1 MVRSGLTTVLESG
14 EINVIMS
21 YRDPTKSHV
30 IFDLEATSTNPDTAE
45 IVQIAA
51 LHPEKGS
58 FVQFVESAKEIE
70 EDADVWS
77 ITKIDFASYQ
87 TLKKPPEDVYSSFLN
102 FIGDAPLAGHNILSY
117 DLPLLERSLKEV
129 GLRLPPT
136 HKPSIDTLHW
146 AKLRYPTPPEDL
158 KSYRLSDLY
167 EFASGEIL
175 NEAHQADKDCEA
187 NLKVLRHLYED
198 PPDPGTLKVWEWLG
212 LLEAS
217 WYDVSAPDIDELEE
231 LLKVPAHVPWIDK
244 PGRPFPSLRKFAPA
258 WLDGLTPE
266 EFSAVAAGNLSTRE
280 GSRVE
285 QGVARRFLSVTGGFR
300 PSQFK
305 MMREVSANLEESG
318 GLMVEAPTGTG
329 KTRGYLYPAFPHV
342 SESSDARVMI
352 ATHTKVLQQQ
362 VYDELDRVA
371 SQGYGTQAV
380 TVKSARDYICLDALS
395 DALKD
400 DEDADEGEAVG
411 VLVGYIRQHHFD
423 LEALPKHWD
432 FQPTFREAKFNV
444 RTNPN
449 RCRASCPFF
458 NHCAYQADLR
468 HRSESSF
475 WVTNQAW
482 LLHHYAG
489 EAEESDEQSS
499 ERVHLVIDEAHN
511 LENVA
516 TEAFSKV
523 TSQEDTLFHL
533 HRIYDERRR
542 KGWLRDNSNVDE
554 AHRSLASDVRT
565 KLIPNALGKL
575 GRYSERITEFLKQ
588 YGEGDL
594 QYGLSLSLGPKIR
607 GRREWPKLRL
617 AEDEWL
623 KVARTLRGALGQFPG
638 NSWLGRNLRPTIDFL
653 KQQVDLI
660 YERRSVVREED
671 HLGDSAQNY
680 IHLTRFDAGSGWEH
694 VAQPV
699 DVANQL
705 QHVWEKAESVTLTS
719 ATLSLNGDFT
729 YFKRVLGLDE
739 ARTHCLPETLP
750 YDKAHLIVPSHLPE
764 ARTSNMF
771 RFQPLYH
778 RELSKILPKSHRSL
792 SLFTSTA
799 RMQEAGRF
807 LEKLPQLYI
816 PLTRREREDI
826 AQVMRTGVE
835 TAAALGTRSYM
846 EGVDFPNLKVVNL
859 ERIPFPVP
867 TPLLKARQELAQRK
881 GLDPWQDVYLPRALF
896 AFVQAFGRL
905 IRDNRVGAGEGAFI
919 LWDKRLLNA
928 SYQLMLLNTLP
939 RGVNIREPQT
949 RSDFYQ
955 ALAGVLELNPENLPQ
970 EELLDTELEL
980 IKELRDSDES
990 SRVKVEK
997 MAEKFWRIDDIKP
1010 RQWEAINATFNQQD
1024 ILVLLPTGYGKSLT
1038 FQIPAILLDGV
1049 TLVVSPLIALMQDQV
1064 SSLQKSGLPAAA
1076 LHSLLTGAEQRSI
1089 LDEVRSGRIN
1099 LLYVS
1104 PERINRSEELK
1115 NLLRDLGGQGKLTRL
1130 VLDEAHCLSEWGHD
1144 FRPDYLSVA
1153 AVLRDFAPG
1162 IPISALTAT
1171 ATPKVQNDLITH
1183 LRLNEPVA
1191 VTDTYDRPNLSY
1203 FVYQKNDIQKLQRLT
1218 QVINFVETRHS
1229 GHSVIVYA
1237 STRKQVERVA
1247 WALCKLGFKAEAY
1260 HAGLSKIVRNEVQ
1273 EQFEDGDINVLVA
1286 TNAFGMG
1293 VDLPSV
1299 RAVVHFNPPF
1309 NLPAYIQEAGR
1320 AGRDGLPAFSVL
1332 LHCPDDWRL
1341 ANWLLKR
1348 GGPDTDHAT
1357 TLMEALT
1364 EECDGVWS
1372 GYADELVDF
1381 INARLLEEQFDLE
1394 RDRLGSLLIALQ
1406 EAKCIDYSYRVG
1418 RTFVLCESPEKLKP
1432 HLNKLRELGFQGK
1445 LEGDELD
1452 FGTLPLK
1459 EADELNQFLYNLHQK
1474 RLIRLYTNRE
1484 PALEL
1489 RASAINPYKAFNAF
1503 RKRQNQLQHGKL
1515 NRLKE
1520 IQCYA
1525 EVGDPSPEIRA
1536 IANWSF
1542 PPLD

>member
-1 MVRSGLTTVLESG
+1 M
-14 EINVIMS
+14 
-21 YRDPTKSHV
+21 
-30 IFDLEATSTNPDTAE
+30 
-45 IVQIAA
+45 
-51 LHPEKGS
+51 
-58 FVQFVESAKEIE
+58 
-70 EDADVWS
+70 
-77 ITKIDFASYQ
+77 
-87 TLKKPPEDVYSSFLN
+87 
-102 FIGDAPLAGHNILSY
+102 
-117 DLPLLERSLKEV
+117 
-129 GLRLPPT
+129 
-136 HKPSIDTLHW
+136 
-146 AKLRYPTPPEDL
+146 
-158 KSYRLSDLY
+158 
-167 EFASGEIL
+167 
-175 NEAHQADKDCEA
+175 
-187 NLKVLRHLYED
+187 
-198 PPDPGTLKVWEWLG
+198 
-212 LLEAS
+212 
-217 WYDVSAPDIDELEE
+217 
-231 LLKVPAHVPWIDK
+231 
-244 PGRPFPSLRKFAPA
+244 
-258 WLDGLTPE
+258 
-266 EFSAVAAGNLSTRE
+266 
-280 GSRVE
+280 
-285 QGVARRFLSVTGGFR
+285 
-300 PSQFK
+300 
-305 MMREVSANLEESG
+305 
-318 GLMVEAPTGTG
+318 
-329 KTRGYLYPAFPHV
+329 
-342 SESSDARVMI
+342 
-352 ATHTKVLQQQ
+352 
-362 VYDELDRVA
+362 
-371 SQGYGTQAV
+371 
-380 TVKSARDYICLDALS
+380 
-395 DALKD
+395 
-400 DEDADEGEAVG
+400 
-411 VLVGYIRQHHFD
+411 
-423 LEALPKHWD
+423 
-432 FQPTFREAKFNV
+432 
-444 RTNPN
+444 
-449 RCRASCPFF
+449 
-458 NHCAYQADLR
+458 
-468 HRSESSF
+468 
-475 WVTNQAW
+475 
-482 LLHHYAG
+482 
-489 EAEESDEQSS
+489 
-499 ERVHLVIDEAHN
+499 
-511 LENVA
+511 
-516 TEAFSKV
+516 
-523 TSQEDTLFHL
+523 
-533 HRIYDERRR
+533 
-542 KGWLRDNSNVDE
+542 
-554 AHRSLASDVRT
+554 
-565 KLIPNALGKL
+565 
-575 GRYSERITEFLKQ
+575 
-588 YGEGDL
+588 
-594 QYGLSLSLGPKIR
+594 
-607 GRREWPKLRL
+607 
-617 AEDEWL
+617 
-623 KVARTLRGALGQFPG
+623 
-638 NSWLGRNLRPTIDFL
+638 
-653 KQQVDLI
+653 
-660 YERRSVVREED
+660 
-671 HLGDSAQNY
+671 
-680 IHLTRFDAGSGWEH
+680 
-694 VAQPV
+694 AQPV

-826 AQVMRTGVE
+826 AQVMRTGAE

-859 ERIPFPVP
+859 ERNPFPVP

-955 ALAGVLELNPENLPQ
+955 ALAGVLDLNPENLPQ

-1171 ATPKVQNDLITH
+1171 ATPKVRNDLITH

-1247 WALCKLGFKAEAY
+1247 WALRKLGFKAEAY

-1286 TNAFGMG
+1286 TNR
-1293 VDLPSV
+1293 P
-1299 RAVVHFNPPF
+1299 
-1309 NLPAYIQEAGR
+1309 
-1320 AGRDGLPAFSVL
+1320 
-1332 LHCPDDWRL
+1332 L
-1341 ANWLLKR
+1341 AKVKT
-1348 GGPDTDHAT
+1348 GPTR
-1357 TLMEALT
+1357 
-1364 EECDGVWS
+1364 S
-1372 GYADELVDF
+1372 
-1381 INARLLEEQFDLE
+1381 
-1394 RDRLGSLLIALQ
+1394 
-1406 EAKCIDYSYRVG
+1406 
-1418 RTFVLCESPEKLKP
+1418 
-1432 HLNKLRELGFQGK
+1432 
-1445 LEGDELD
+1445 
-1452 FGTLPLK
+1452 
-1459 EADELNQFLYNLHQK
+1459 
-1474 RLIRLYTNRE
+1474 
-1484 PALEL
+1484 
-1489 RASAINPYKAFNAF
+1489 
-1503 RKRQNQLQHGKL
+1503 
-1515 NRLKE
+1515 
-1520 IQCYA
+1520 
-1525 EVGDPSPEIRA
+1525 
-1536 IANWSF
+1536 
-1542 PPLD
+1542 